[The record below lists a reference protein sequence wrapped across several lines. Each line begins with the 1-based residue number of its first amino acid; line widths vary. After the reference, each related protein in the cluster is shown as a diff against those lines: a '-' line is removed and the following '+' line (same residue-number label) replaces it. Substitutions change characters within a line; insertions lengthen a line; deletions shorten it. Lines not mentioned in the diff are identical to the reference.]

1 MLYEIYILR
10 LPTAYCYNDGKEIKR
25 WWARG
30 LSRLMPLI
38 FPNYHKVAVPPQTFT
53 FRVSHNLTFENIRSL
68 IPARQNFMF
77 VDRAL
82 CNVSQL
88 QEIVIFQKKLRLGYQ
103 KPFKKHWQDTKKES
117 TYKRRVLNHIF
128 INDLFTLRVQ
138 VSLQILP
145 CLLYCHC
152 FYNCSTI

>member
-1 MLYEIYILR
+1 
-10 LPTAYCYNDGKEIKR
+10 
-25 WWARG
+25 
-30 LSRLMPLI
+30 
-38 FPNYHKVAVPPQTFT
+38 
-53 FRVSHNLTFENIRSL
+53 
-68 IPARQNFMF
+68 MF

-128 INDLFTLRVQ
+128 INDLFNLRV
-138 VSLQILP
+138 
-145 CLLYCHC
+145 
-152 FYNCSTI
+152 

>member
-1 MLYEIYILR
+1 MLLIL
-10 LPTAYCYNDGKEIKR
+10 
-25 WWARG
+25 
-30 LSRLMPLI
+30 S
-38 FPNYHKVAVPPQTFT
+38 NYHKVAVPPRTFT
-53 FRVSHNLTFENIRSL
+53 FRVSYNLTFENIRSL

-88 QEIVIFQKKLRLGYQ
+88 QKIVIFQKKFRLGYQ

-128 INDLFTLRVQ
+128 INDLFNLRVQ
-138 VSLQILP
+138 ISLQILP

-152 FYNCSTI
+152 FYNCSKI

>member
-88 QEIVIFQKKLRLGYQ
+88 QEIVIFQKKFLKVKFLQTSESNIMSQSTFSYKKYQ
-103 KPFKKHWQDTKKES
+103 RYLS
-117 TYKRRVLNHIF
+117 
-128 INDLFTLRVQ
+128 
-138 VSLQILP
+138 
-145 CLLYCHC
+145 
-152 FYNCSTI
+152 